1 MEQRNEIIVVR
12 QLPVIE
18 ERLQT
23 IKADVT
29 RRVNEAMSLVVSEDT
44 VKEVKKVRA
53 ELNAEYKA
61 FEERRKAVK
70 AAVMA
75 PYDKFEEVYDDCI
88 SSVFDKGDKDLKA
101 KIGEVEAGLKKK
113 REQEVSEYFT
123 EYMKS
128 RNMGLEEFINFG
140 HANIRITLSA
150 SMKSMKEQAKA
161 FVDRV
166 CDDLTLI
173 DTQEHKDEILYEYKR
188 TLNVAGAIT
197 MVTKRHKDIEAAKAR
212 EAERIAREQAAR
224 EAAAKVAAVAE
235 VLPPPVVAPPV
246 VAQPAVKQSEPI
258 LTLNF
263 TVRGTKTK
271 LRELKAFLEKGGYD
285 FK

>member
-1 MEQRNEIIVVR
+1 MEQKNEIIVVR

-18 ERLQT
+18 EQLQT
-23 IKADVT
+23 IKAEVT
-29 RRVNEAMSLVVSEDT
+29 RRVNEAMSLVVSENT

-53 ELNAEYKA
+53 ELNAQYKE
-61 FEERRKAVK
+61 FEERRKTVK
-70 AAVMA
+70 TAVMA
-75 PYDKFEEVYDDCI
+75 PYEQFEQVYKDCV
-88 SSVFDKGDKDLKA
+88 SNVYAKGDADLKA

-113 REQEVSEYFT
+113 REQEVSDYFT

-128 RNMGLEEFINFG
+128 RNMGLDEFINFG
-140 HANIRITLSA
+140 HANIRVTLSA

-197 MVTKRHKDIEAAKAR
+197 AVTNRYKAIEAAKAR
-212 EAERIAREQAAR
+212 EAERIAREQAAQ

-235 VLPPPVVAPPV
+235 ELAPPV
-246 VAQPAVKQSEPI
+246 VKQSEPI

-263 TVRGTKTK
+263 TVRGTRTK